1 MNNDLKLFM
10 EQKSNKYN
18 FLTIKYK
25 EKHIHR

>member
-25 EKHIHR
+25 EKTHT